1 MFLEEIKPY
10 RKQLNAFSNDNSIP
24 SDRKKL
30 KKILDLFDK
39 HLKFIEYPGS
49 QATLIGCGQCVVNAF
64 NRLNG
69 KIARD
74 EASPKRKTVVKE
86 TIDSTLT
93 AEEVIEVAT
102 GIGKN
107 AKISLLQQE
116 CKDKGLKFHHKA
128 GIKKL
133 QEILKG

>member
-69 KIARD
+69 MIARE
-74 EASPKRKTVVKE
+74 EAKPKKKIKVATPEVE
-86 TIDSTLT
+86 TTS
-93 AEEVIEVAT
+93 EVIT
-102 GIGKN
+102 SKD
-107 AKISLLQQE
+107 SLIEELQQE

-133 QEILKG
+133 QEILSE

>member
-10 RKQLNAFSNDNSIP
+10 RKVLAAFSKDNSIP

-39 HLKFIEYPGS
+39 HLKFVEYPGS

-69 KIARD
+69 KIVRE
-74 EASPKRKTVVKE
+74 EASPKKVKPIQVVE
-86 TIDSTLT
+86 AAIEIVDTITSLSK
-93 AEEVIEVAT
+93 AEQIA
-102 GIGKN
+102 
-107 AKISLLQQE
+107 ALQQE
-116 CKDKGLKFHHKA
+116 FKDKGLKFHHKA

-133 QEILKG
+133 QEILNE

>member
-10 RKQLNAFSNDNSIP
+10 RKVLAAFSKDNSIP

-39 HLKFIEYPGS
+39 HLKFVEYPGS

-69 KIARD
+69 MIAR
-74 EASPKRKTVVKE
+74 EECAPIKTPKPDKKE
-86 TIDSTLT
+86 LKVEFVEVFT
-93 AEEVIEVAT
+93 AKDVEIA
-102 GIGKN
+102 
-107 AKISLLQQE
+107 ALQQE

-133 QEILKG
+133 QEILNE

>member
-10 RKQLNAFSNDNSIP
+10 RKVLAAFSKDNSIP

-39 HLKFIEYPGS
+39 HLKFVEYPGS

-69 KIARD
+69 MIARE
-74 EASPKRKTVVKE
+74 EASPKKVKPIQVVEAAIEIVDTVTSLSK
-86 TIDSTLT
+86 
-93 AEEVIEVAT
+93 AEQIA
-102 GIGKN
+102 
-107 AKISLLQQE
+107 ALQQE

-128 GIKKL
+128 GVKKL
-133 QEILKG
+133 QEILNE

>member
-10 RKQLNAFSNDNSIP
+10 RKVLAAFSKDNSIP

-39 HLKFIEYPGS
+39 HLKFVEYPGS

-69 KIARD
+69 KIVR
-74 EASPKRKTVVKE
+74 E
-86 TIDSTLT
+86 
-93 AEEVIEVAT
+93 
-102 GIGKN
+102 
-107 AKISLLQQE
+107 
-116 CKDKGLKFHHKA
+116 
-128 GIKKL
+128 
-133 QEILKG
+133 